1 MYPGLKLQRKLL
13 ITIGA
18 EELDHMVE
26 DAEKLP
32 VLLAPLAAEGLQVSL
47 VKFPQEGHVTVLPA
61 ALSRLL
67 RFALELQ

>member
-1 MYPGLKLQRKLL
+1 
-13 ITIGA
+13 
-18 EELDHMVE
+18 MVG

-47 VKFPQEGHVTVLPA
+47 AKFPQEGHVTVLPA

-67 RFALELQ
+67 RFVLESQEEAQ